1 MRLSLDRRGS
11 TTLTDQLKAQIRHLI
26 LSGRL
31 GTGSRLPPVRTLAG
45 FLRVNRNTVARA
57 YAELEREGVLN
68 GTPGR
73 GTLVTWTPPSPRAS
87 RALTAQI
94 DRLLTTASAAGLVV
108 DDLMAA
114 IAMRAGRRG
123 SQTRPRVGF
132 VECNPVDLVYFTRL
146 VRAAV
151 EVPVIPILLR
161 DLPERPSAGS
171 PVAARLRA
179 AAGMDVDL
187 LATTFFHVEEARRR
201 CRGLEVIGLMALP
214 DFRTLEDV
222 ARLPRTRRVALV
234 CATEEGVRSKAR
246 SLAAV
251 GLRSPRLETAT
262 LDAPAA
268 LRLVL
273 GRAEVVLAAPRVIDR
288 MRETIPPGVR
298 VIPFASVLSDG
309 AAALLHERIAAWRL
323 RRAGLRG
330 ALEVPA

>member
-11 TTLTDQLKAQIRHLI
+11 TSLTDQLKAQVRHLI

-57 YAELEREGVLN
+57 YAELERDGVLS

-73 GTLVTWTPPSPRAS
+73 GTFVVWTPPSARAS

-94 DRLLTTASAAGLVV
+94 DRLLATASAAGLAI
-108 DDLMAA
+108 DDLIAA
-114 IAMRAGRRG
+114 ITVRAGRRG

-132 VECNPVDLVYFTRL
+132 VECNPVDLAYFSRL

-151 EVPVIPILLR
+151 EVPVVPILLG
-161 DLPERPSAGS
+161 DLPEHPRAES
-171 PVAARLRA
+171 PR
-179 AAGMDVDL
+179 DIDL
-187 LATTFFHVEEARRR
+187 LATTFFHVEETRRR

-214 DFRTLEDV
+214 DFRTLEEV
-222 ARLPRTRRVALV
+222 AHLPRTRRVALV

-251 GLRSPRLETAT
+251 GLRTPRLETAT
-262 LDAPAA
+262 LDAPEA
-268 LRLVL
+268 LHGVL

-288 MRETIPPGVR
+288 MREAIPPGVR

-309 AAALLHERIAAWRL
+309 AVALLHERIAAWRL
-323 RRAGLRG
+323 RRAASRRS
-330 ALEVPA
+330 LEIPA